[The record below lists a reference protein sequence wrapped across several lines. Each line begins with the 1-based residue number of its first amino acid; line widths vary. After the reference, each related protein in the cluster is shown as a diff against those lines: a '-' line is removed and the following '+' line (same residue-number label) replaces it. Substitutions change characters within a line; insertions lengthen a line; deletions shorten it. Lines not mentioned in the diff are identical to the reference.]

1 MDLTKFKECKAHK
14 HWLFISNE
22 IAPYKPCCWFRTDI
36 NADTHSEYNEKLS
49 ACDVAYNCS
58 YCIDM
63 EQAGGQWSPRTL
75 FEKDSYSNQFV
86 ITASFDNFCNLKCV
100 TCTPS
105 NSTQV
110 AAELPNDYVDTDGRT
125 KRDFNRI
132 SLQAPDKIKFI
143 KDTLQSV
150 MGTEFDSLRFEILG
164 GEPLLNPAIFEFL
177 DWLAE
182 QPYANKTLLC
192 ITTNTTVYTE
202 KIKQYSEKFCHI
214 GLQFSVDGI
223 EDTFEYLRYNS
234 DFTKSKENIDSYY
247 SLIGKLPT
255 NFVLSFN
262 YTLSWMNSLH
272 FVEFIN
278 WVQTNYPLIS
288 GILITKLE
296 SPYGYS
302 VDRLSYYTRETI
314 IEHTEKNFDPI
325 NETFEQALSI
335 FKQHLQ
341 QGDNET
347 IDVRGYSEG
356 LSLLN
361 FNDVKRKENH
371 KIVLKP
377 ILDLIAKT
385 IKEYEKESI
394 KNQTKVYL

>member
-1 MDLTKFKECKAHK
+1 MDLTKYKECKAHK

-36 NADTHSEYNEKLS
+36 EANTHLEYSSKLS
-49 ACDVAYNCS
+49 ECDVAKNCS

-63 EQAGGQWSPRTL
+63 ESAGGQWSPRTL
-75 FEKDSYSNQFV
+75 FEKDSYPDQFV

-110 AAELPNDYVDTDGRT
+110 AAELPNDYVDFDGRT

-132 SLQAPDKIKFI
+132 SQQAPDKIKFI
-143 KDTLQSV
+143 KDTLHTV
-150 MGTEFDSLRFEILG
+150 MGTKFTTLRFEILG

-202 KIKQYSEKFCHI
+202 KIKKYSEKFCHI

-234 DFTKSKENIDSYY
+234 DFTKSKENIDAYY
-247 SLIGKLPT
+247 NLIGKLPT
-255 NFVLSFN
+255 NYVLSFN

-272 FVEFIN
+272 FVDFIN
-278 WVQTNYPLIS
+278 WVQANYPLVS

-302 VDRLSYYTRETI
+302 VDRMSTDMRSNIIQTI
-314 IEHTEKNFDPI
+314 EQNFTPI
-325 NETFEQALSI
+325 NDTFDNAMML

-341 QGDNET
+341 QSDNT
-347 IDVRGYSEG
+347 SMDVNGYSEG

-361 FNDVKRKENH
+361 FNDIKRKENH

-377 ILDLIAKT
+377 ILELINSHIT
-385 IKEYEKESI
+385 DDEKKII
-394 KNQTKVYL
+394 KNKTKVYL